1 MKISVLVPTYRR
13 SKDLARC
20 IEALRQQSNLADE
33 VLVVVRDIDDE
44 THGFLRGFAVGDVL
58 LKVVDVSVPGQVAA
72 LNAGLAIAVGD
83 IIAITD
89 DDAAPHPDWLERIE
103 AHFSADARVGGV
115 GGRDWVYYP
124 DSPAPEQA
132 PEPLTPEQCLPV
144 GKLQWFG
151 RTIGN
156 HHLGSGQPQEVDI
169 LKGANMSY
177 RKTAILG
184 LRFNERLKGTGAQ
197 VCNDMGFSLGVKA
210 RGWKLLYD
218 PKIAIDHFPAKR
230 FDEDQRLI
238 FNPIAQQNMAH
249 NETVVI
255 LGYLPLLRQFV
266 YLVWALIVGTRGVPG
281 ILQVLRF
288 LPAQKQ
294 LSVQRGFAS
303 FQGRIAGINTLF
315 SQSEVR

>member
-20 IEALRQQSNLADE
+20 IEALKQQSNLADE
-33 VLVVVRDIDDE
+33 VLVVVRDMDDE
-44 THGFLRGFAVGDVL
+44 THRFLSGFAVGNVL
-58 LKVVDVSVPGQVAA
+58 LKVVDVAVPGQVAA

-89 DDAAPHPDWLERIE
+89 DDAAPHPDWLERIA
-103 AHFSADARVGGV
+103 AHFLADGQVGGV
-115 GGRDWVYYP
+115 GGKDWVYYP
-124 DSPAPEQA
+124 GCQEPEQLA
-132 PEPLTPEQCLPV
+132 SGKLLPV

-177 RKTAILG
+177 RKTAIVDLC
-184 LRFNERLKGTGAQ
+184 FNDRLKGTGAQ
-197 VCNDMGFSLGVKA
+197 VCNDMGFSLAVKS

-218 PKIAIDHFPAKR
+218 PKIAIDHFPAQR
-230 FDEDQRLI
+230 FDEDQRSA
-238 FNPIAQQNMAH
+238 FNSIAQQNMAH

-255 LGYLPLLRQFV
+255 LDYLPLVQKIV

-281 ILQVLRF
+281 ILQILRF
-288 LPAQKQ
+288 LPTQKQ

-303 FQGRIAGINTLF
+303 FQGRIAGVNTWF
-315 SQSEVR
+315 SSSEVRQ